1 MYLYGVIIYLSW
13 IELILLFL
21 IKEID
26 MAKSESYKE
35 VKGMKLTDEEMDQVA
50 GGGTTDQHLSSK
62 NHEYGIFFQ

>member
-50 GGGTTDQHLSSK
+50 GGMPRKITRV
-62 NHEYGIFFQ
+62 